1 VSRRTARRT
10 RGIHALYADD
20 PGKADR
26 MLWGRKT
33 DPVSRRGFLKGSG
46 LAAMSA
52 ALGASIP
59 FAKYMPGGLIPAAFA
74 ETDESFRLVG
84 KAGLVVLNDR
94 PINIETPAHLLDDR
108 VTPMERLF
116 VRNNGTPPNITG
128 LDPDA
133 WELELAG
140 ESCVRPMKLTLGNLK
155 ARFKHHTL
163 QLQIECGGNGR
174 SEFYPPASGNQW
186 TTGAIGCPEWTGV
199 RLADVLDD
207 CGVADDAVYVAYE
220 GADLHLSG
228 DPTKRPIS
236 RGVPIAKA
244 LEKESL
250 LAWAIDGETL
260 PLMHGQPLR
269 LICAG
274 WPASV
279 SGKWVNRIL
288 IRDRVHDGEK
298 MTGKSYRMP
307 CEPVAPGSEV
317 ADDNMCIIESMPV
330 RSLITFP
337 RSGETQAIGETL
349 ELRGH
354 AWAGDLR
361 VRSLHTS
368 VDFGATWQKA
378 RLERPANRLAWQRW
392 TQSMR
397 FPQPGYYEVWA
408 RAEDS
413 EGRSQPM
420 VLPGWNPRGYL
431 NNACHR
437 IALRVV

>member
-1 VSRRTARRT
+1 MSRRTAGRT

-26 MLWGRKT
+26 MLWGRKA

-94 PINIETPAHLLDDR
+94 PVNIETPAHLLDDR

-116 VRNNGTPPNITG
+116 VRNNGTPPDITG

-140 ESCVRPMKLTLGNLK
+140 ESCVRPMKLTLGDLK
-155 ARFKHHTL
+155 ARFRHHTL
-163 QLQIECGGNGR
+163 QLQLECGGNGR

-244 LEKESL
+244 QEKESL
-250 LAWAIDGETL
+250 LAWAIDGEAL
-260 PLMHGQPLR
+260 PLMHGRPLR

-274 WPASV
+274 WPGSV

-298 MTGKSYRMP
+298 MTGKSYRVP

-337 RSGETQAIGETL
+337 RSGETQALGETL

-392 TQSMR
+392 TQSIR
-397 FPQPGYYEVWA
+397 FPQPGYYEAWA

>member
-1 VSRRTARRT
+1 MAVPPKSGKT
-10 RGIHALYADD
+10 GMHALYRSD
-20 PGKADR
+20 PLSADR
-26 MLWGRKT
+26 VLWGRRP

-52 ALGASIP
+52 VLGASIP
-59 FAKYMPGGLIPAAFA
+59 FARHLPGGLIPAAFA
-74 ETDESFRLVG
+74 ETDASFELVG
-84 KAGLVVLNDR
+84 KSGLIVLNDR
-94 PINIETPAHLLDDR
+94 PVNIETPAHLLDDA
-108 VTPMERLF
+108 VTPIDRLF
-116 VRNNGTPPNITG
+116 VRNNGVPPNVAG
-128 LDPDA
+128 MDPNA
-133 WELELAG
+133 WELELTG
-140 ESCVRPMKLTLGNLK
+140 ESCARPGKLTLAEIK
-155 ARFKHHTL
+155 SRFRHHTL
-163 QLQIECGGNGR
+163 QLHIECGGNGR

-186 TTGAIGCPEWTGV
+186 TTGAVGCPEWTGV
-199 RLADVLDD
+199 RLADVLEYF
-207 CGVADDAVYVAYE
+207 GVRDDAVYVAYE

-236 RGVPIAKA
+236 RGVPLAKA

-250 LAWAIDGETL
+250 LAWAINGEPL

-269 LICAG
+269 LVCAG

-288 IRDRVHDGEK
+288 VRDRVHDGEK

-307 CEPVAPGSEV
+307 CEPVAPGSDV

-337 RSGETQAIGETL
+337 RSGETQPLREPL
-349 ELRGH
+349 ELRGQ

-361 VRSLHTS
+361 VSGMHTS

-392 TQSMR
+392 TQSIR

-437 IALRVV
+437 IALSVV

>member
-1 VSRRTARRT
+1 MAVPPKTGET
-10 RGIHALYADD
+10 GIHALYRND
-20 PGKADR
+20 PPCADR
-26 MLWGRKT
+26 VLWGRSP

-52 ALGASIP
+52 ALGTSIP
-59 FAKYMPGGLIPAAFA
+59 FARYMPGGLIPAAFA
-74 ETDESFRLVG
+74 ETDASFELVG
-84 KAGLVVLNDR
+84 KSGLIVLNDR
-94 PINIETPAHLLDDR
+94 PVNIETPAHLLDDP
-108 VTPMERLF
+108 VTPIDRLF
-116 VRNNGTPPNITG
+116 VRNNGIPPNVAG

-140 ESCVRPMKLTLGNLK
+140 ESCARPGKLTLAELK
-155 ARFKHHTL
+155 SRFRHHTL
-163 QLQIECGGNGR
+163 QLHIECGGNGR

-186 TTGAIGCPEWTGV
+186 TTGAVGCPEWTGV
-199 RLADVLDD
+199 RLAEVLEYF
-207 CGVADDAVYVAYE
+207 GVRDDAVYVAYE

-236 RGVPIAKA
+236 RGVPLAKA

-250 LAWAIDGETL
+250 LAWAINGEPL

-269 LICAG
+269 LVCAG

-288 IRDRVHDGEK
+288 VRDRVHDGEK

-317 ADDNMCIIESMPV
+317 ADENMCIIESMPV

-337 RSGETQAIGETL
+337 RSGETQPLCETL
-349 ELRGH
+349 ELRGQ

-361 VRSLHTS
+361 VGGMHTS

-392 TQSMR
+392 TQSIR
-397 FPQPGYYEVWA
+397 FPQTGYYEVWA

-413 EGRSQPM
+413 GGRSQPM

-437 IALRVV
+437 IALRVA